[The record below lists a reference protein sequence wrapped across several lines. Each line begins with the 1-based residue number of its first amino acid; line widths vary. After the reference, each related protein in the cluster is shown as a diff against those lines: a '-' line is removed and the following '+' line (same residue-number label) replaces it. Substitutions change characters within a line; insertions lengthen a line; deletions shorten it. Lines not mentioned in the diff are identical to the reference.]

1 MDFIFTEQRWRSAV
15 TACTPV
21 GLVVDRLERLN
32 EDARDHERTVDYR
45 QRLKQP
51 VGRTLLAAAEI
62 T

>member
-1 MDFIFTEQRWRSAV
+1 V

-32 EDARDHERTVDYR
+32 EDARDHERAVDYR

-51 VGRTLLAAAEI
+51 VGRTLFAAAEI